1 MPVKRSTSVLILSQ
15 TSTETPLLMEK
26 EDIIVTP
33 ILVHPLDFL
42 DLATPTTLVQ
52 TLALNQAPITLAL
65 PFMNSTTSITM
76 EKSTLVLKSTDINSI
91 PFILRL
97 VLTLD
102 MVAMAASAVV
112 ELLLENLVPLTV
124 DTTDTLMLQASEMDT
139 MTKFTT
145 TSTSAKHHSTTILF
159 IQIAA
164 PPAVR
169 ASRAFLPTLT
179 QISSTL
185 ITPLKPTILTQK
197 KILAIQLSTAK
208 DQPALELT

>member
-15 TSTETPLLMEK
+15 TSTETPLPSAK

-42 DLATPTTLVQ
+42 DLVTPTTLAQ

-65 PFMNSTTSITM
+65 PSMNSTTSITM
-76 EKSTLVLKSTDINSI
+76 EKLTLVLKRTDINSI
-91 PFILRL
+91 HFILRP

-102 MVAMAASAVV
+102 MVAMAVV
-112 ELLLENLVPLTV
+112 ELLLEQMVPLTV
-124 DTTDTLMLQASEMDT
+124 DTMDTLMLQASETGT
-139 MTKFTT
+139 MMKFTT
-145 TSTSAKHHSTTILF
+145 MTTSAKHHSTTILF

-169 ASRAFLPTLT
+169 ALRAFLPTLT

-185 ITPLKPTILTQK
+185 TTPLNHTILTQK
-197 KILAIQLSTAK
+197 KILAIQLSTKK